1 MFTARTTGFRER
13 WSIPA
18 TSWSAAVMPV
28 RMSHTNTM
36 TVAAAMAIS
45 ACSRMKDRI
54 WSSVPGSMPPVSTRS
69 KVRPRHSAWA
79 YSRSRVT
86 PGVSSTM
93 DRRLPVSLLNSMDLP
108 TLGRPTIATR
118 GLAMDIPPIEI
129 CQGFPLGGRLASG
142 ARGQRR
148 FSYYKVVYQ
157 IRQKKDRGKRENF
170 GGESNKKAAAGAAAF
185 PVFYH
190 FSAGATSRPL

>member
-1 MFTARTTGFRER
+1 MSGLVCPVESTLFTASTTGFRDR

-28 RMSHTNTM
+28 RMSQTNTI

-54 WSSVPGSMPPVSTRS
+54 WLSVPGSMPPVSTRS

-79 YSRSRVT
+79 YSLSRVT

-93 DRRLPVSLLNSMDLP
+93 ERRFPVNLLNSMDLP
-108 TLGRPTIATR
+108 TFGRPTMATR
-118 GLAMDIPPIEI
+118 GFAMKIPPW
-129 CQGFPLGGRLASG
+129 G
-142 ARGQRR
+142 AGL
-148 FSYYKVVYQ
+148 F
-157 IRQKKDRGKRENF
+157 
-170 GGESNKKAAAGAAAF
+170 
-185 PVFYH
+185 
-190 FSAGATSRPL
+190 